1 MLEPDIS
8 NALSVKNHSHKPRVG
23 EAVRE
28 EKMAMP
34 VPIPYQLC
42 ALTFARDQNAPS
54 CEEAQRFGDLIRP
67 CRNEDGCVAAP
78 VGPVADEVKAGLN
91 GRSIVLH

>member
-1 MLEPDIS
+1 
-8 NALSVKNHSHKPRVG
+8 
-23 EAVRE
+23 
-28 EKMAMP
+28 MP
-34 VPIPYQLC
+34 VPTPYQLC
-42 ALTFARDQNAPS
+42 ALTFVRDQNTPS

-67 CRNEDGCVAAP
+67 CRNEDGGVAAP